1 MTLIF
6 QILIFIVSILALSWL
21 SSRLVSTLI
30 VVAKFLKWREF
41 IIAFFV
47 MAFAASLPNL
57 FVDINAAM
65 SGMPEVAFGDIV
77 GGNLLDLTLV
87 MAIAVLF
94 SVKSL
99 PAESEMIQ
107 KSAIFTSVIAVLPI
121 LLIWDGSLGRAD
133 GVILLMAFAMY
144 TWWLFAK
151 EDRFKKVYRGRPSK
165 NPKGWLSL
173 IWDFAKM
180 IVFVALLLVASHFI
194 VGSAQIF
201 SEKLNIPLS
210 LVGILIIGVGNVFPE
225 TYFAIISAKRG
236 EGWLVLGDLMGS
248 VIVCATLVLGII
260 ALLFPFKID
269 DLSPFLIARIFT
281 LIAALIFIL
290 FIKTGKKITKNEGLL
305 FMALYVIFI
314 IVQAISN

>member
-30 VVAKFLKWREF
+30 VVAKFLHWREF
-41 IIAFFV
+41 IIAFFI

-65 SGMPEVAFGDIV
+65 NGMPEVAFGDIV

-87 MAIAVLF
+87 VAIAVLF

-121 LLIWDGSLGRAD
+121 LLIWDGQLGRAD
-133 GVILLMAFAMY
+133 GVILLMAFALY

-165 NPKGWLSL
+165 NPKSWVSL
-173 IWDFAKM
+173 IWIFLKM
-180 IVFVALLLVASHFI
+180 IVFVVLLLVASHFI
-194 VGSAQIF
+194 VGSAQTF

-210 LVGILIIGVGNVFPE
+210 LVGILIIGIGNVFPE

-260 ALLFPFKID
+260 ALFFPFKID
-269 DLSPFLIARIFT
+269 DLSPFLITRIFT
-281 LIAALIFIL
+281 IIAALLFIL
-290 FIKTGKKITKNEGLL
+290 FIKTGRKITKNEGLL

>member
-1 MTLIF
+1 MILIF

-21 SSRLVSTLI
+21 SSKLVGTLI
-30 VVAKFLKWREF
+30 VVAKYLKWREF
-41 IIAFFV
+41 IIAFFI

-65 SGMPEVAFGDIV
+65 NGMPEVAFGDIV

-87 MAIAVLF
+87 IAIAVLF
-94 SVKSL
+94 SAKFL

-107 KSAIFTSVIAVLPI
+107 KSAIFTSIIAVLPI
-121 LLIWDGSLGRAD
+121 LLIWDGQLGRAD
-133 GVILLMAFAMY
+133 GVILLMAFALY

-165 NPKGWLSL
+165 TPKSIFSL

-180 IVFVALLLVASHFI
+180 TVFVALLLVASHFI
-194 VGSAQIF
+194 VGSAQTF

-210 LVGILIIGVGNVFPE
+210 LVGILIIGAGNVFPE

-236 EGWLVLGDLMGS
+236 EGWLVLGDIMGS

-260 ALLFPFKID
+260 ALLFPFRID
-269 DLSPFLIARIFT
+269 DLSPFLITRIFT
-281 LIAALIFIL
+281 IIAALIFIL

-305 FMALYVIFI
+305 FMVLYVVFI
-314 IVQAISN
+314 IVQAVSN